1 MAVDIEAV
9 KKLKDLTGVGLTDAK
24 AALEKSK
31 GDFDK
36 ALSAMRQQGLTKAE
50 KRGQRE
56 ARAGLIGSYNHDGRI
71 GVLVEVNCETDFVA
85 RNDIFKELVKDLAMQ
100 IAAANPQY
108 VSFED
113 VPEAERDRVVAEL
126 TEQAK
131 AENKPDDMIGKIV
144 DGQVKKYFSE
154 RCLLDQSFVKE
165 PEKTVSEFVK
175 ERAARLGENI
185 VVRRFS
191 RLALGEIN

>member
-1 MAVDIEAV
+1 VAVDIEAV